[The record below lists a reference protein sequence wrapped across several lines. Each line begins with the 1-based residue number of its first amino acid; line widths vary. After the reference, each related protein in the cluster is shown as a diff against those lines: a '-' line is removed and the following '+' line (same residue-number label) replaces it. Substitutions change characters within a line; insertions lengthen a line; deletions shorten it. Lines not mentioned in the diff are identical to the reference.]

1 MVTSTL
7 VKILAKEVVSKGYQL
22 LSFDL
27 PEHGERKEDTKY
39 LFKVQNCV
47 DDLKQVIE
55 QIVSCQYDNI
65 SKNRDFLDE
74 LWKIF
79 IIFL

>member
-1 MVTSTL
+1 MSEN
-7 VKILAKEVVSKGYQL
+7 KINRIKEYC
-22 LSFDL
+22 
-27 PEHGERKEDTKY
+27 KENIKENKKDK
-39 LFKVQNCV
+39 L
-47 DDLKQVIE
+47 QVIE

>member
-1 MVTSTL
+1 MRRFL
-7 VKILAKEVVSKGYQL
+7 LCLIKKKIKLLFAKL
-22 LSFDL
+22 
-27 PEHGERKEDTKY
+27 
-39 LFKVQNCV
+39 
-47 DDLKQVIE
+47 QVIE